1 MAEILK
7 YEAPA
12 AGAVGRGMD
21 MGFALQNNA
30 MKSQQ
35 FDNEMSDRQEVRN
48 AMTEYA
54 AASDDA
60 GREVAAGKVGIV
72 SPQMYAQLSQNMRQA
87 NAEQR
92 AAMQGMIDERGSMA
106 YMALNEKDPAKRQKI
121 WESYRNSQPEK
132 IRGMI
137 PEDASEEGLTVVMG
151 QSKEML
157 DFMRDEKKWQRQEAS
172 ADARASRQ
180 DASADRRAAL
190 QEERDAARFENRIAL
205 EDKQFQNRLAIENV
219 SRESTNKLLS
229 DTERVKQLATVI
241 ENEEPNSPRWIKANK
256 EYDKA
261 LRIAESEAAAPSIH
275 VVKTGKDKSGRVVV
289 QYSDGT
295 VGYAE

>member
-1 MAEILK
+1 MGELYNPNAFAISQG
-7 YEAPA
+7 PS
-12 AGAVGRGMD
+12 VGRAIESGFGMGMQAQNMNMKKQD
-21 MGFALQNNA
+21 FAN
-30 MKSQQ
+30 QQ
-35 FDNEMSDRQEVRN
+35 SDRQEVRN

-180 DASADRRAAL
+180 DASADRRAEL
-190 QEERDAARFENRIAL
+190 QEERDAARFANQMSLENKRF
-205 EDKQFQNRLAIENV
+205 E
-219 SRESTNKLLS
+219 NKLS
-229 DTERVKQLATVI
+229 MEEDGASATARMNILADKLD
-241 ENEEPNSPRWIKANK
+241 NAEPNSQEWNMYNN
-256 EYDKA
+256 ELNSL
-261 LRIAESEAAAPSIH
+261 LRIKPQPSASAQ
-275 VVKTGKDKSGRVVV
+275 SGQATSTRFTYDPASRKLVPA
-289 QYSDGT
+289 Q
-295 VGYAE
+295 

>member
-12 AGAVGRGMD
+12 AGAVGRGMN

-180 DASADRRAAL
+180 ETGEAT
-190 QEERDAARFENRIAL
+190 RFANQMTL
-205 EDKQFQNRLAIENV
+205 EDKRFQNRQALEELGGKSEARGATGTAMINALSDRLDNAEPGTPEWNMYN
-219 SRESTNKLLS
+219 NKL
-229 DTERVKQLATVI
+229 
-241 ENEEPNSPRWIKANK
+241 NELLGTTPQQST
-256 EYDKA
+256 
-261 LRIAESEAAAPSIH
+261 AAPSGQKQFTAGQRA
-275 VVKTGKDKSGRVVV
+275 VQNGK
-289 QYSDGT
+289 QYVFDG
-295 VGYAE
+295 VNWKEAQ

>member
-1 MAEILK
+1 MGELYNPNAFAISQG
-7 YEAPA
+7 PS
-12 AGAVGRGMD
+12 VGRAIESGFGMGMQAQNMNMKKQD
-21 MGFALQNNA
+21 FAN
-30 MKSQQ
+30 QQ
-35 FDNEMSDRQEVRN
+35 SDRQEVRN

-180 DASADRRAAL
+180 EAGEAT
-190 QEERDAARFENRIAL
+190 RFANQMSL
-205 EDKQFQNRLAIENV
+205 EDKRFQNKQALEEIGGKSEVRGATGTAMINALSDRLDNAEPGTPEWNMYN
-219 SRESTNKLLS
+219 NKL
-229 DTERVKQLATVI
+229 
-241 ENEEPNSPRWIKANK
+241 NELLGTTPQQST
-256 EYDKA
+256 
-261 LRIAESEAAAPSIH
+261 AAPSGQATSTRFTYDPASRKL
-275 VVKTGKDKSGRVVV
+275 VPA
-289 QYSDGT
+289 Q
-295 VGYAE
+295 

>member
-180 DASADRRAAL
+180 ETGEAT
-190 QEERDAARFENRIAL
+190 RFANQMSL
-205 EDKQFQNRLAIENV
+205 EDKRFQNKQALEELGGKSEVRGATGTAMINALSDRLDNAEPGTPEWNMYN
-219 SRESTNKLLS
+219 NKL
-229 DTERVKQLATVI
+229 
-241 ENEEPNSPRWIKANK
+241 NELLGTTPQQST
-256 EYDKA
+256 
-261 LRIAESEAAAPSIH
+261 AAPSGQATSTRFTYDPASRKL
-275 VVKTGKDKSGRVVV
+275 VPA
-289 QYSDGT
+289 Q
-295 VGYAE
+295 

>member
-180 DASADRRAAL
+180 EAGEAT
-190 QEERDAARFENRIAL
+190 RFANQMSL
-205 EDKQFQNRLAIENV
+205 EDKRFQNRQSLEELGGKSEVRGATGTAMINALSDRLDNAEPGTPEWNMYN
-219 SRESTNKLLS
+219 NKL
-229 DTERVKQLATVI
+229 
-241 ENEEPNSPRWIKANK
+241 NELLGTTPQQST
-256 EYDKA
+256 
-261 LRIAESEAAAPSIH
+261 AAPSGQTTSTRFTYDPASRKL
-275 VVKTGKDKSGRVVV
+275 VPA
-289 QYSDGT
+289 Q
-295 VGYAE
+295 

>member
-180 DASADRRAAL
+180 ETGEAT
-190 QEERDAARFENRIAL
+190 RFANQMSL
-205 EDKQFQNRLAIENV
+205 EDKRFQNKQALEELGGKSEARGATGTAMINALSDRLDNTEPGTPEWNMYN
-219 SRESTNKLLS
+219 NKL
-229 DTERVKQLATVI
+229 
-241 ENEEPNSPRWIKANK
+241 NELLGTTPQQST
-256 EYDKA
+256 
-261 LRIAESEAAAPSIH
+261 AAPTAPTARYNY
-275 VVKTGKDKSGRVVV
+275 VPGKGLVPI
-289 QYSDGT
+289 Q
-295 VGYAE
+295 

>member
-180 DASADRRAAL
+180 EAGEAT
-190 QEERDAARFENRIAL
+190 RFANQMSL
-205 EDKQFQNRLAIENV
+205 EDKRFQNRQALEELGGKSEVRGATGTAMINALSDRLDNAEPGTPEWNMYN
-219 SRESTNKLLS
+219 NKL
-229 DTERVKQLATVI
+229 
-241 ENEEPNSPRWIKANK
+241 NELLGTTPQQST
-256 EYDKA
+256 
-261 LRIAESEAAAPSIH
+261 AAPSGQTTSTRFTYDPASRKL
-275 VVKTGKDKSGRVVV
+275 VPA
-289 QYSDGT
+289 Q
-295 VGYAE
+295 